1 MITFLISKVY
11 TCASETVLAEFI
23 PFPTAEFLFYEPMK
37 IPDGIYACLEEE
49 LGNLKAK
56 VCAFFI
62 ASLEGMLV
70 ASMILLLVDLLFFS
84 MNYCSSNWISVSLLQ
99 NLYTVKYQKYIQL

>member
-1 MITFLISKVY
+1 
-11 TCASETVLAEFI
+11 VLAEFI
-23 PFPTAEFLFYEPMK
+23 PSPAAEFLFYEPMK